1 LAGRQH
7 EPRTR
12 PEPITPRITFD
23 NQASAKSTILEI
35 QAEDR
40 LGLLA
45 ALAAALA
52 EMGVDIS
59 LAKINTT
66 HGVADDAFYVT
77 DADGRQILA
86 PERQEQIRARLI
98 EALASL
104 G

>member
-1 LAGRQH
+1 
-7 EPRTR
+7 
-12 PEPITPRITFD
+12 
-23 NQASAKSTILEI
+23 
-35 QAEDR
+35 
-40 LGLLA
+40 
-45 ALAAALA
+45 
-52 EMGVDIS
+52 VDIS